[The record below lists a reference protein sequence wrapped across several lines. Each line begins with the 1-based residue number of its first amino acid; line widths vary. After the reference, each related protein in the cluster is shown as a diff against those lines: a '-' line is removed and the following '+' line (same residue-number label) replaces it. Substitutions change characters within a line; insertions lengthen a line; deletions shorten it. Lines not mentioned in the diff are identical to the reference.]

1 MELTLLVFVLLR
13 HNKFAFI
20 CYCVTM
26 NTFFLI
32 YNTHYVQQ
40 NAVLVA
46 LCIKIRYL
54 DIWDT
59 NFPPHPR
66 ASQTEKSSGVND
78 VLFMFI
84 HVLFSS
90 VAQYC
95 GFSNVQT
102 AYCRL

>member
-1 MELTLLVFVLLR
+1 
-13 HNKFAFI
+13 
-20 CYCVTM
+20 M

-78 VLFMFI
+78 VIFMLI
-84 HVLFSS
+84 YVLFFKCCAILRTFECQDS
-90 VAQYC
+90 
-95 GFSNVQT
+95 
-102 AYCRL
+102 LL